1 LIINTRTLNW
11 FRGILEFSKLVKER
25 RSIHFFTDEPV
36 KDDEIHYIIEAARWA
51 PSAGNVQPTR
61 FLVVRNKENR
71 MKIWESTSRF
81 EGITPQ
87 NFIKKAPVHLIVL
100 TDTSAYKGRQSSIRS
115 ELFCIQ
121 DSSAAI
127 MNLLLAVSDIGL
139 GACWVG
145 LFDEDYLRDSFHIPS
160 RYKPVAIIPV
170 GRTKSKEKPRKRKPL
185 ADLMFQEDL
194 E

>member
-1 LIINTRTLNW
+1 M
-11 FRGILEFSKLVKER
+11 EFSKLVKER

-36 KDDEIHYIIEAARWA
+36 TDEEISYILEAARWA

-61 FLVVRNKENR
+61 YIVVRSEENR
-71 MKIWESTSRF
+71 LKVWESTSRF

-100 TDTSAYKGRQSSIRS
+100 TNTTAYKGRQSNLRS
-115 ELFCIQ
+115 DLFCIQ

-127 MNLLLAVSDIGL
+127 MNLLLAVTDIGL

-145 LFDEDYLRDSFHIPS
+145 LFDEDYLKKTFEIPVQY
-160 RYKPVAIIPV
+160 RPVAIIPV
-170 GRTKSKEKPRKRKPL
+170 GHTKSKEKPRRRLPL
-185 ADLMFQEDL
+185 SELIFDEDL
-194 E
+194 